1 MSLKRIAVVMA
12 AATASHNHNKNNT
25 WMSLTSGT
33 TTTHVN
39 HTDLYSHTNHNYTS
53 GKSYNNQGL
62 RVMRPGGPGGNVNI
76 LLGGAMLSVVTTI
89 VCLICYCCHRK
100 IKMRSSSSLYRQRQW
115 VENDPNM
122 EIYSV
127 EQYFDTSGLYESD
140 NLPTTITHHNEPP
153 PSYDIVMALDEV
165 ISRKRKN
172 LYTFKGFHHHHRE
185 KDYNGNDDD
194 NNEDNLMPQV
204 TTTLYHAPDEITP
217 TINTFCNCNCTINQN
232 YASNLCTNC
241 SNIIIT
247 NTTTDQDNN
256 NVCSIITSP
265 LNENINPLNISNC
278 QLQHNQ
284 QLQQQPENDLLYD
297 QLNNNNDT
305 SVEVMLENCI
315 NSPSTSN
322 TNYNRLNET
331 TAGTDNNCRKM
342 SSDDDSDEDDIDMNG
357 NVNNGAMPNRNV
369 NLETINRNGLIR
381 LDMSQI
387 IDHTGLPTYE
397 AAIKLESSG
406 YV

>member
-1 MSLKRIAVVMA
+1 M
-12 AATASHNHNKNNT
+12 
-25 WMSLTSGT
+25 
-33 TTTHVN
+33 
-39 HTDLYSHTNHNYTS
+39 
-53 GKSYNNQGL
+53 
-62 RVMRPGGPGGNVNI
+62 
-76 LLGGAMLSVVTTI
+76 
-89 VCLICYCCHRK
+89 
-100 IKMRSSSSLYRQRQW
+100 
-115 VENDPNM
+115 
-122 EIYSV
+122 
-127 EQYFDTSGLYESD
+127 
-140 NLPTTITHHNEPP
+140 PTTITHHNEPP

-172 LYTFKGFHHHHRE
+172 LYTFKGFHHHE
-185 KDYNGNDDD
+185 KDYNGNDEE

-204 TTTLYHAPDEITP
+204 TTTLYHTPDEITP
-217 TINTFCNCNCTINQN
+217 AINTFCNCNCTINQN

-247 NTTTDQDNN
+247 NTTTDHDNN
-256 NVCSIITSP
+256 NVCSIITLP
-265 LNENINPLNISNC
+265 LNESNPLNSSDC
-278 QLQHNQ
+278 
-284 QLQQQPENDLLYD
+284 QQQHQPNNDLLYD

-305 SVEVMLENCI
+305 SIEIMLENCI

-357 NVNNGAMPNRNV
+357 NVNNGTMPNRNL
-369 NLETINRNGLIR
+369 NLETINRIGLIR

>member
-1 MSLKRIAVVMA
+1 M
-12 AATASHNHNKNNT
+12 
-25 WMSLTSGT
+25 
-33 TTTHVN
+33 
-39 HTDLYSHTNHNYTS
+39 
-53 GKSYNNQGL
+53 
-62 RVMRPGGPGGNVNI
+62 
-76 LLGGAMLSVVTTI
+76 
-89 VCLICYCCHRK
+89 
-100 IKMRSSSSLYRQRQW
+100 
-115 VENDPNM
+115 
-122 EIYSV
+122 
-127 EQYFDTSGLYESD
+127 
-140 NLPTTITHHNEPP
+140 PTTITHHNEPP

-172 LYTFKGFHHHHRE
+172 LYTFKGFHHHNLNRE

-204 TTTLYHAPDEITP
+204 TTSFYHASDEITP

-247 NTTTDQDNN
+247 NTTTDDDNN
-256 NVCSIITSP
+256 NVCSITSP
-265 LNENINPLNISNC
+265 LNENIPLNISNC
-278 QLQHNQ
+278 QLKHQ
-284 QLQQQPENDLLYD
+284 QQTQQTQQIQQQPTDDLLYD
-297 QLNNNNDT
+297 QLNNNNNNT
-305 SVEVMLENCI
+305 NIEIMLEDSI

-322 TNYNRLNET
+322 TNYNRLTET

-342 SSDDDSDEDDIDMNG
+342 SSDDDSDEDDIDING
-357 NVNNGAMPNRNV
+357 NVNNGAMPNRNI

>member
-1 MSLKRIAVVMA
+1 M
-12 AATASHNHNKNNT
+12 
-25 WMSLTSGT
+25 
-33 TTTHVN
+33 
-39 HTDLYSHTNHNYTS
+39 
-53 GKSYNNQGL
+53 
-62 RVMRPGGPGGNVNI
+62 
-76 LLGGAMLSVVTTI
+76 
-89 VCLICYCCHRK
+89 
-100 IKMRSSSSLYRQRQW
+100 
-115 VENDPNM
+115 
-122 EIYSV
+122 
-127 EQYFDTSGLYESD
+127 
-140 NLPTTITHHNEPP
+140 PTTITHHNEPP

-185 KDYNGNDDD
+185 KDYNGNDND

-204 TTTLYHAPDEITP
+204 TTTLYHAPDDITP
-217 TINTFCNCNCTINQN
+217 TINTFCNCNCTNNQN

-241 SNIIIT
+241 SNIIIA
-247 NTTTDQDNN
+247 NTTTDDDNN
-256 NVCSIITSP
+256 NVCSIITLP
-265 LNENINPLNISNC
+265 LNENIPLNINSNC
-278 QLQHNQ
+278 QLQQTYQ
-284 QLQQQPENDLLYD
+284 QEQQQQYQPSDDLLYD
-297 QLNNNNDT
+297 QLNNNNNDT
-305 SVEVMLENCI
+305 SIEIMLEDSI

-322 TNYNRLNET
+322 TNYNRLNDT
-331 TAGTDNNCRKM
+331 TAGNDNNCRKM